1 MMMPGCGESVPTKR
15 KVFLTPRMLGTADM
29 SQRASV
35 VRCASFPWTSEG
47 SAQNSVMV
55 LAMGQGMSGSAV
67 SA

>member
-1 MMMPGCGESVPTKR
+1 MPGCDESVPTKL
-15 KVFLTPRMLGTADM
+15 KAFLTLQMLVPGKADM
-29 SQRASV
+29 SPRASV